1 MSYALRHTDLRIQA
15 DRVWLDAFLSHAPD
29 VRGLVLCASPWFG
42 RLRDSREDYAA
53 RVLRD
58 AGYAT
63 LLVNLL
69 SSYEET
75 RDPELRYDVS
85 LLATRLQAVMLWVE
99 NQPQLGRLPLGLQA
113 LGTVAAAGVR
123 AIAREPETVGERIG
137 AIVARSARADLA
149 GAEPLR
155 RLRVPTLLVMP
166 GQEPALLPPAEQ
178 AYALIGG
185 EKAWKVVPYA
195 SVDFIEPG
203 ALEAAAS
210 NARDWFL
217 QHLPAVAAPAG
228 DDSIPGASVP
238 GSADN

>member
-15 DRVWLDAFLSHAPD
+15 DKVWLDAFLSHAPD
-29 VRGLVLCASPWFG
+29 VRGLVLCVSPWFG

-63 LLVNLL
+63 LLVSLL
-69 SSYEET
+69 SAYEES

-85 LLATRLQAVMLWVE
+85 LLATRLQTVMLWVQH
-99 NQPQLGRLPLGLQA
+99 QPQLGGLPLGLQA

-123 AIAREPETVGERIG
+123 AIAREPETMGERIG

-155 RLRVPTLLVMP
+155 RLRVPTLMVMP
-166 GQEPALLPPAEQ
+166 GQEAALLPPAEQ
-178 AYALIGG
+178 AYALIGAD
-185 EKAWKVVPYA
+185 KAWKVVPYA

-203 ALEAAAS
+203 SLEAAAS
-210 NARDWFL
+210 SARDWFL
-217 QHLPAVAAPAG
+217 QHLPAIAAPADG
-228 DDSIPGASVP
+228 ESHPDSATDS
-238 GSADN
+238 